1 MNAAKLRDKMD
12 DLLNPIVVKELRQV
26 VRSRVIMAAL
36 ILFLIVQLGIL
47 LFNLSVDERRGVDY
61 SSLHAGRSIFTV
73 FQGIL
78 LGTCMLLVPT
88 YAGIRLSSEHSETN
102 VDLLFI
108 STLRPRHII
117 AGKMQASI
125 VLMLL
130 IFSACAPFMTFTY
143 LMRGIDIPSIVLI
156 LALDFLVVLF
166 GTQAAIFLG
175 SIPANLGL
183 RLFLGVSGLVALFFV
198 FLGAMASSIGVLEL
212 GLGSR
217 MDTSEFWL
225 AVGGVA
231 IVLVASI
238 GQFFTWAVSIVSS
251 PSANRAFP
259 SRLYFLG
266 FWLVT
271 GGVAVVLTYRIR
283 EVELFL
289 MWSILVTLMLCLQVV
304 VSINE
309 RQQWGMRVLRMVPR
323 NRFLRPMAFLFFSG
337 SAGGILFAAGM
348 VSLTFALTLLAV
360 NTDVFSSLSFSPYRL
375 EMYRRQI
382 AAFGLIALY
391 TLVYCLM
398 AVWVRNVLFSKLV
411 KTSHTWVVSLLL
423 FGIGFSLPLFLV
435 FMFQNEDWRMGQVD
449 PWWYIS
455 NPVWTIYEITERGG
469 SNADDFRLGS
479 LVFLSA
485 MTFLMLMA
493 NMPWIVRQVRRFRPP
508 LTPLAETP

>member
-1 MNAAKLRDKMD
+1 MNLAKLRDKMD

-26 VRSRVIMAAL
+26 VRSRAIMAAL

-47 LFNLSVDERRGVDY
+47 LFNLTVDERRGVDY
-61 SSLHAGRSIFTV
+61 SSLHAGRRIFTV

-143 LMRGIDIPSIVLI
+143 LMRGIDIPTIVLI
-156 LALDFLVVLF
+156 LALDFLVVLL

-175 SIPANLGL
+175 SIPTNLGL
-183 RLFLGVSGLVALFFV
+183 RLFLGASGLMALFFM
-198 FLGAMASSIGVLEL
+198 FLGGMVSSIAVLEL

-231 IVLVASI
+231 IVLAASI
-238 GQFFTWAVSIVSS
+238 GQFFTWAVSLVSS

-259 SRLYFLG
+259 SRLYFLA

-271 GGVAVVLTYRIR
+271 GGVAVVLTYRMR

-289 MWSILVTLMLCLQVV
+289 MWTILVTLMLCLQVL

-323 NRFLRPMAFLFFSG
+323 NRFLRPVAFLFYSG
-337 SAGGILFAAGM
+337 SAGGILFATAM
-348 VSLTFALTLLAV
+348 VALTFVLTLLAV
-360 NTDVFSSLSFSPYRL
+360 YSDVFSALSFSSYRL
-375 EMYRRQI
+375 EMYRREI
-382 AAFGLIALY
+382 AAFALIALY

-398 AVWVRNVLFSKLV
+398 AVWVRNVLLPTLV

-423 FGIGFSLPLFLV
+423 FGIGFSLPLILV
-435 FMFQNEDWRMGQVD
+435 FMFRNEDWRMGQVD

-455 NPVWTIYEITERGG
+455 NPVWTIYEILERRG
-469 SNADDFRLGS
+469 SNADDFLNGS
-479 LVFLSA
+479 LVFLSVL
-485 MTFLMLMA
+485 TFLMLMA
-493 NMPWIVRQVRRFRPP
+493 CMPWIVRQLRRFHPP
-508 LTPLAETP
+508 LTTSAETP